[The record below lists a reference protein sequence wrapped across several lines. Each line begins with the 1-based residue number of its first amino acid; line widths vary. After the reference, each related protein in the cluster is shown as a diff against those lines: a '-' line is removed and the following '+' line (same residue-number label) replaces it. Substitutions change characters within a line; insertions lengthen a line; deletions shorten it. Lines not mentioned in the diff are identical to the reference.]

1 MSLAISPAVGIS
13 AIATYEPPWVLC
25 NDWFQSILPRKFVE
39 HSGIVTRRISQEDEV
54 AMAVR
59 AVENLRKETHCSLG
73 DCAAVV
79 FVASSLFTPVVT
91 GKSPNRKQVLRKHS
105 QVAARQFCRQIG
117 IPAVPVF
124 SINWGCSGYSR
135 AMAIVQRFIVP
146 TMPLRPHQFILVVT
160 TNRTSQIVDFGCKQ
174 TAPVFG
180 DMAQAT
186 LLARVDSPQYPVHFV
201 LVHALAENRPVP
213 GVFFD
218 FHWRE
223 NVLVPTPDGGRCSL
237 PRRLVFS
244 LNMMG
249 IADAAPRAMAE
260 ATATALQ
267 TAGIAARR
275 GRIRGAA
282 PGGAGIV
289 RLTAMTLDRIGV
301 RGEVIN
307 GVTRDM
313 GNVSSSSV
321 PYALKQNWT
330 RLSGTIVCPTAG
342 VGGPGQAQV
351 SQGCVILRATRA
363 HAVSSGR
370 AA

>member
-1 MSLAISPAVGIS
+1 MIPDTSQTIGIS
-13 AIATYEPPWVLC
+13 AIATYEPPWVLG
-25 NDWFQSILPRKFVE
+25 NDWFQSLLPRKFVE
-39 HSGIVTRRISQEDEV
+39 HSGIVSRHISQEDEIT
-54 AMAVR
+54 MGVR
-59 AVENLRKETHCSLG
+59 AVENLRKETHCNLN
-73 DCAAVV
+73 DCVAVV
-79 FVASSLFTPVVT
+79 FAASSLFSLAVA
-91 GKSPNRKQVLRKHS
+91 GKSPNRKRALRKYS
-105 QVAARQFCRQIG
+105 RIAAKHFCQRLG
-117 IPAVPVF
+117 FPALPVF

-135 AMAIVQRFIVP
+135 AMAIVERFVVP

-160 TNRTSQIVDFGCKQ
+160 VNRTSKIVDFGCKQ

-186 LLARVDSPQYPVHFV
+186 LLARVDSPQHPVHFA
-201 LVHALAENRPVP
+201 LVHAAAENRPVG

-223 NVLVPTPDGGRCSL
+223 NVLVPTPDGGRRSL

-249 IADAAPRAMAE
+249 IADAAPRAMAD
-260 ATATALQ
+260 AAASALQ
-267 TAGIAARR
+267 TAK
-275 GRIRGAA
+275 IRPEDVQYVVPHQA
-282 PGGAGIV
+282 GAGIV

-307 GVTRDM
+307 GVTRDV

-321 PYALKQNWT
+321 PYALKQNWS
-330 RLSGTIVCPTAG
+330 RLGGTIVCPTAG

-351 SQGCVILRATRA
+351 SQGCVILRATRT
-363 HAVSSGR
+363 HALAGR